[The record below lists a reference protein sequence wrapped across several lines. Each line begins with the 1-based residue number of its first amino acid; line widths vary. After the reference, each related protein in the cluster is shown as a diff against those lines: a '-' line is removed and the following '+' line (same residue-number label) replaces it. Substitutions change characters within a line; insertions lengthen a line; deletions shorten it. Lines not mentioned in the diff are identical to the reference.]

1 MEDEVHFLFQCPT
14 YCMIT
19 NEFYYVSQDSDSK
32 YYPVTY
38 ERFGM
43 INELIWTLLITLSIY
58 SSQNTFQFV
67 LMWQNII
74 KVT

>member
-14 YCMIT
+14 YCMTT

-43 INELIWTLLITLSIY
+43 INELI
-58 SSQNTFQFV
+58 
-67 LMWQNII
+67 
-74 KVT
+74 